1 LTEATVELGKCQV
14 GSGTAQP
21 CLQPAVVKIQGIPF
35 CESCAR
41 EQEAYF
47 TIGELTEDSRNPEDN
62 RSLVEGM
69 LEEQIWWIRH
79 RRVVAGEQEESS
91 AAA

>member
-1 LTEATVELGKCQV
+1 MSKARVELGKCQV

-21 CLQPAVVKIQGIPF
+21 CRQPAVVKIQGIPF

-41 EQEAYF
+41 KQEAYF
-47 TIGELTEDSRNPEDN
+47 AIGELTETSRDPEDN
-62 RSLVEGM
+62 RSLLEGM
-69 LEEQIWWIRH
+69 LEERIWWIKH
-79 RRVVAGEQEESS
+79 RRVVAGEQEEPS